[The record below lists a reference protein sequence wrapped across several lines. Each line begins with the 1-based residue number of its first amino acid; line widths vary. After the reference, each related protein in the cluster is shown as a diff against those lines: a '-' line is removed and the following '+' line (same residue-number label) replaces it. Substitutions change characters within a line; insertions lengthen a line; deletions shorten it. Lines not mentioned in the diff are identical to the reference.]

1 MKKLMIAAAIVCA
14 AVVSQAA
21 SFDWTCSG
29 TLKDGYGKAAD
40 ASYTPVALGNKTIY
54 LLATEAA
61 TSATDMS
68 AQSVLIAGLRD
79 GSIKASDLASMAVAT
94 ATTGAGGTVSGSTK
108 FTDDVAVGATAWY
121 YAVVVDGDYAF
132 VSTNGKATGYEEGK
146 DSPLSVGVGASTL
159 LKDKTTSGTVNGAGW
174 YNVAAVPEPTSG
186 LLLLLGVAGL
196 ALRRRRA

>member
-1 MKKLMIAAAIVCA
+1 MKKLMIAAAFVCA
-14 AVVSQAA
+14 VVVSHAA
-21 SFDWTCSG
+21 SFNWTCSG

-40 ASYTPVALGNKTIY
+40 PSYTPVALGSKTIY
-54 LLATEAA
+54 LLASEAA
-61 TSATDMS
+61 TSATDMT
-68 AQSVLIAGLRD
+68 AQSALIAGLRS

-94 ATTGAGGTVSGSTK
+94 ATTGAGGTVSGTIA

-132 VSTNGKATGYEEGK
+132 VSTNGKTTALEDPKAG
-146 DSPLSVGVGASTL
+146 SLSVGVGSSTV
-159 LKDKTTSGTVNGAGW
+159 LKDSTTTGAVSATGW